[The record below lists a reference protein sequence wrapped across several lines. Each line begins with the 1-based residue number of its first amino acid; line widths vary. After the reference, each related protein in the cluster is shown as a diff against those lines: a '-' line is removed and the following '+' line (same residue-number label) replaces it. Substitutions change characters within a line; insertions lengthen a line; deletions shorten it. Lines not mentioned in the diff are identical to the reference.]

1 MSRAAPL
8 VLFMALVAAPLAAA
22 SPLGAGQSETPR
34 AEETPLPPVPARTPA
49 REPSR
54 PAPALSEEDR
64 EVVENLEL
72 LESMD
77 AAEDLELLMELS
89 QQD

>member
-1 MSRAAPL
+1 
-8 VLFMALVAAPLAAA
+8 MALVAAPLAAA